1 MCVVRLNRKVE
12 ISVSL
17 LSADL
22 SNLNDDVSRLIKAGA
37 DRIHCDI
44 SDGRLIHPP
53 IFGPVILEALSK
65 IESKNVDL
73 HFWLEKPELQIDDYL
88 NIMNNK
94 IVRTVY
100 FPLETCLSPFS
111 VAERIRNAGFRPGV
125 VILPITPVSYV
136 GPLLPYVDEVLIMTC
151 DPTYIGRRVLSFT
164 LDKVKETRDLTK
176 KENLNLKIA
185 VDGGIDLE
193 FLPKVISAGAD
204 IIVLGSI
211 IFRERKIEE
220 NIHNIKG
227 VILKLSK
234 KKN

>member
-1 MCVVRLNRKVE
+1 MWVVHLNRKVE
-12 ISVSL
+12 ISASL

-22 SNLNDDVSRLIKAGA
+22 SHLKDDVGRLIEAGA

-53 IFGPVILEALSK
+53 IFGPVILDALSK

-73 HFWLEKPELQIDDYL
+73 HFWLEKPELQIDEYL

-111 VAERIRNAGFRPGV
+111 VAENIRNAGFRPGV
-125 VILPITPVSYV
+125 VILPITPVFYAR
-136 GPLLPYVDEVLIMTC
+136 PLLPYVDEVLIMTC
-151 DPTYIGRRVLSFT
+151 DPTYVGRRVLSFT
-164 LDKVKETRDLTK
+164 LDKVREARDVIK
-176 KENLNLKIA
+176 KENLNVKIA

-193 FLPKVISAGAD
+193 FLPKVIRAGAD
-204 IIVLGSI
+204 ILVLGSI
-211 IFRERKIEE
+211 VFRERRIEE
-220 NIHNIKG
+220 NIRNIKD
-227 VILKLSK
+227 VILNLSK
-234 KKN
+234 

>member
-1 MCVVRLNRKVE
+1 MCVVRLKRKVE

-22 SNLNDDVSRLIKAGA
+22 SHLKDDVDRLIEAGA

-73 HFWLEKPELQIDDYL
+73 HFWLEKPELQIDNYL
-88 NIMNNK
+88 DVMDNK
-94 IVRTVY
+94 IVKTVY

-111 VAERIRNAGFRPGV
+111 VAEHVRNAGFRPGV
-125 VILPITPVSYV
+125 VILPITPVFYAR
-136 GPLLPYVDEVLIMTC
+136 PLLPYVDEVLIMTC
-151 DPTYIGRRVLSFT
+151 DPTYVGRRVLSFT
-164 LDKVKETRDLTK
+164 LDKVKETCDLIK
-176 KENLNLKIA
+176 KEDLNVKIA

-193 FLPKVISAGAD
+193 FLPKVIRAGAD
-204 IIVLGSI
+204 VLVLGSI
-211 IFRERKIEE
+211 VFRERRIEE
-220 NIHNIKG
+220 NIRNIKD
-227 VILKLSK
+227 VILNLSK
-234 KKN
+234 